1 MHLSKNLTRY
11 SFFALKLCEPFRE
24 EIERIKNSY
33 SRSGGHALD
42 LETAQVLEKDTWE
55 YTAREFLHK
64 YRFDTVFAA
73 DRFGT
78 IVQHIQ
84 SGNKMD

>member
-1 MHLSKNLTRY
+1 MCCFSY
-11 SFFALKLCEPFRE
+11 ALQLCEPFRG
-24 EIERIKNSY
+24 EIEQIKNSFT
-33 SRSGGHALD
+33 RSAHALE
-42 LETAQVLEKDTWE
+42 LETAQVIEKDTWE

>member
-1 MHLSKNLTRY
+1 MKV
-11 SFFALKLCEPFRE
+11 CEPFRDQ
-24 EIERIKNSY
+24 IERTYNSY
-33 SRSGGHALD
+33 ARSGR
-42 LETAQVLEKDTWE
+42 VLELEAQLAIEKDSWE

>member
-1 MHLSKNLTRY
+1 
-11 SFFALKLCEPFRE
+11 
-24 EIERIKNSY
+24 
-33 SRSGGHALD
+33 
-42 LETAQVLEKDTWE
+42 LELEAKQKVEKDVWE

>member
-1 MHLSKNLTRY
+1 MY
-11 SFFALKLCEPFRE
+11 FFPFTLQLCEPFRD
-24 EIERIKNSY
+24 EIERIKNSF
-33 SRSGGHALD
+33 SRSGGHALE
-42 LETAQVLEKDTWE
+42 LETAQVIEKDTWE

>member
-1 MHLSKNLTRY
+1 V
-11 SFFALKLCEPFRE
+11 CEPYRD
-24 EIERIKNSY
+24 EIEHIKNSY
-33 SRSGGHALD
+33 TKTGRALD
-42 LETAQVLEKDTWE
+42 LEAKQKIEKDTWE